1 METNEILTNINNNLS
16 AIYNVLW
23 WIAFWTFLNGLTTSS
38 RDVKITNIKD
48 LKE

>member
-1 METNEILTNINNNLS
+1 METNEVLININNSLS

-23 WIAFWTFLNGLTTSS
+23 WIAFWMFLNTFFRSYS

-48 LKE
+48 LK